1 MRSVL
6 LYLALG
12 LVFCLSSCRDEGSG
26 SGGYFIRMEANGSL
40 KKGDISQTR
49 SFLTDYQ
56 AVVGDTQKNFT
67 QLMVV
72 STNLN
77 GKNFEMLSFSLNEF
91 TGVGTYSLA
100 EDDPRTTAQ
109 YGEDVNNSSKIY
121 PKHSGQMIITEFKDN
136 KVRGTFEFVGKNY
149 ETGQTVSITHG
160 EFYLEAQKN
169 VL

>member
-1 MRSVL
+1 MRSVI
-6 LYLALG
+6 LYLAFG
-12 LVFCLSSCRDEGSG
+12 LFFCLSCRDEGSG
-26 SGGYFIRMEANGSL
+26 SDGYFIMMKVNGNL
-40 KKGDISQTR
+40 KKGDISKTQ

-56 AVVGDTQKNFT
+56 AVVGDTPKNLT
-67 QLMVV
+67 QLLVV
-72 STNLN
+72 SNNLN

-100 EDDPRTTAQ
+100 EDDPWVTAQ

-149 ETGQTVSITHG
+149 ETGQSVSITNG

>member
-1 MRSVL
+1 
-6 LYLALG
+6 
-12 LVFCLSSCRDEGSG
+12 
-26 SGGYFIRMEANGSL
+26 
-40 KKGDISQTR
+40 
-49 SFLTDYQ
+49 
-56 AVVGDTQKNFT
+56 
-67 QLMVV
+67 
-72 STNLN
+72 
-77 GKNFEMLSFSLNEF
+77 MLSFSLNEF

-149 ETGQTVSITHG
+149 ETGQTVSITNG